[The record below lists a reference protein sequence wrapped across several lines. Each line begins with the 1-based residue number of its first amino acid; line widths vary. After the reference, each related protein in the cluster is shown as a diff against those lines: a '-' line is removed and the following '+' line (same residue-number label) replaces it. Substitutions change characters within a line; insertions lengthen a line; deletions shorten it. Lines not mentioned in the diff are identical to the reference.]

1 MSVLDASAII
11 ALLKNEAGHEQVTE
25 VIERGASV
33 CTANLAEVVTVLI
46 RDKLSRERIE
56 TVLDE
61 LPIATFDV
69 TRDLAMEAGFY
80 FALTHP
86 YGLSLADRLCL
97 ALAARERQPAITAD
111 RSWAEAGKR
120 IGVDVRLIR

>member
-11 ALLKNEAGHEQVTE
+11 ALLKNEAGHERVTE
-25 VIERGASV
+25 VIERGASA
-33 CTANLAEVVTVLI
+33 CTVNLAEVVTVLT

-56 TVLDE
+56 IVLDE

-69 TRDLAMEAGFY
+69 TRELAMEAGFY
-80 FALTHP
+80 FAATHP

-97 ALAARERQPAITAD
+97 ALAAREGQPAVTAD
-111 RSWAEAGKR
+111 RSWAEAGKC